1 MLVLISY
8 EHAPVKLAHAESVD
22 ELAKWWVGLIRKG
35 LHALFLLLRM
45 TKDIKKLVTNIAKN
59 KDLE

>member
-35 LHALFLLLRM
+35 LHVLFPL
-45 TKDIKKLVTNIAKN
+45 A
-59 KDLE
+59 